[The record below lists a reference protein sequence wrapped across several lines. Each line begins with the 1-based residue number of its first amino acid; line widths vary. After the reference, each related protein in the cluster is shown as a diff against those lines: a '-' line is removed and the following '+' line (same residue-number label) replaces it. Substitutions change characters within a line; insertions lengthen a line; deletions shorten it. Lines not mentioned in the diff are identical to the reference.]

1 MVISNKGEVLEN
13 NRDKSY
19 LDYIWIS
26 EFRNIKNQGFHFS
39 RKYRYQ
45 YDDEAQVLTR
55 TTDYDPKYFVES
67 FFDNNIEV
75 NAVVGKNGCGK
86 TNLLQAIYSCL
97 GDNSLELMERAILV
111 FRDGTVYIIKG
122 SIELGRTRQTIQKKY
137 AVLKFESNCTELR
150 LNWND
155 NMSFTPDLRCIYHS
169 DVMDFQAIDFCTD
182 DIGNYTNISMSSL
195 LTKYLDNRF
204 IDISGDPT
212 QYKGDARQLIKGFFF
227 EEFGR
232 QLQYYK
238 IISQNNND
246 NMKLPVPQFATITL
260 KSIDTLWMELQQKF
274 HFVSKDLTALFQPMQ
289 NEQNIDGTLYRQFK
303 SKISPCILAG
313 LLYRICFK
321 IGADNGLIRKRGR
334 FNSAFSTE
342 ECCFI
347 VLKLLNNIISIT
359 KRQIVDRKQL
369 ALNAPWVLITE
380 IIECLMLR
388 SEKLKDQLFNN
399 KTRDSMHNSF
409 YRFYLNQ
416 RSIKYRSVE
425 FEKYRNELEPEYGN
439 HLDAEIE
446 HDLKVLSLEVKS
458 FYRLI
463 RYLSKLKDISDEIE
477 PSTFKFKINITGE
490 NADETLNL
498 DLMEVWNN
506 FRADG
511 IIYDYI
517 NFSWNLSSGEY
528 ARWALFARIYEHAEI
543 KHLGLDE
550 DYRTL
555 ILLLDEADMLLH
567 PEWQRN
573 FVEQIIL
580 FAKKMFP
587 QIVVQVIIAT
597 HSPIMLSDIPKQ
609 NTLFLTDNQQKEPDE
624 TFASNIFALYQD
636 SFFLEDSGIGT
647 FAKNKLTDLVTWIR
661 EDSHEIKHSNDELV
675 ALIESVG
682 DVYLRAKLKNEY
694 NMYRMKESSDS
705 KGVLTKTIIEQR
717 DKIQEL
723 EEQLE
728 KYKRKLERASND
740 KD

>member
-1 MVISNKGEVLEN
+1 MATNNLKEVLGN
-13 NRDKSY
+13 NSDRSY

-39 RKYRYQ
+39 RKYRYK
-45 YDDEAQVLTR
+45 YDDETQILTR
-55 TTDYDPKYFVES
+55 TTDYNPNNFVES

-97 GDNSLELMERAILV
+97 GQDSLELMERAIIV
-111 FRDGTVYIIKG
+111 FRDGTVYTIKG
-122 SIELGRTRQTIQKKY
+122 ALDLEHTVQKKY
-137 AVLKFESNCTELR
+137 TVQKMKGKCTKIRLK
-150 LNWND
+150 WND
-155 NMSFTPDLRCIYHS
+155 NVDIGSDLRCIYHS

-182 DIGNYTNISMSSL
+182 DLGNYTNIAMSSL
-195 LTKYLDNRF
+195 LTKYLDDRF

-238 IISQNNND
+238 IISEKKTD
-246 NMKLPVPQFATITL
+246 NINLHVPEFATITL

-289 NEQNIDGTLYRQFK
+289 NEQNIDGTLFRQFK
-303 SKISPCILAG
+303 SKISPCIFAG
-313 LLYRICFK
+313 LLYRMCFK
-321 IGADNGLIRKRGR
+321 IGADNGLTRTRGR

-342 ECCFI
+342 ERCFI
-347 VLKLLNNIISIT
+347 VLKLINNISNLA
-359 KRQIVDRKQL
+359 KKQIVKRNQL
-369 ALNAPWVLITE
+369 ALNASWVLITE
-380 IIECLMLR
+380 VVECLMLH
-388 SEKLKDQLFNN
+388 SEQLKDQLNNN
-399 KTRDSMHNSF
+399 KIRKNIHDSF
-409 YRFYLNQ
+409 FRFYLNQ
-416 RSIKYRSVE
+416 RHIKYRQPE
-425 FEKYRNELEPEYGN
+425 FDKYRNQLESEFGK

-446 HDLKVLSLEVKS
+446 HDLQALSLEVKS
-458 FYRLI
+458 FCRLI
-463 RYLSKLKDISDEIE
+463 RHISKLKEVSDEIE
-477 PSTFKFKINITGE
+477 PSTYKFKINITGE
-490 NADETLNL
+490 NTDEALNL
-498 DLMEVWNN
+498 DLMEVWND

-511 IIYDYI
+511 LVYDYMD
-517 NFSWNLSSGEY
+517 FSWNLSSGEY
-528 ARWALFARIYEHAEI
+528 ARWALFARIYEHVENR
-543 KHLGLDE
+543 KLGLDE
-550 DYRTL
+550 EYRTL

-573 FVEQIIL
+573 YVEQIIL

-587 QIVVQVIIAT
+587 EIVVQIIIAT

-609 NTLFLTDNQQKEPDE
+609 NTLFLTDNKHKEPDE
-624 TFASNIFALYQD
+624 TFAANIFALYQD
-636 SFFLEDSGIGT
+636 SFFLEDTGIGT
-647 FAKNKLTDLVTWIR
+647 FAKKKLTDLVTWIR
-661 EDSHEIKHSNDELV
+661 EDSQESNHSNDELL

-705 KGVLTKTIIEQR
+705 KGMLTKTIIEQR

-728 KYKRKLERASND
+728 KYKRKLEIASND
-740 KD
+740 KN

>member
-26 EFRNIKNQGFHFS
+26 EFHNIKNQGFHFS

-195 LTKYLDNRF
+195 LTGYLDERF

-238 IISQNNND
+238 TVSQIND
-246 NMKLPVPQFATITL
+246 ENMKLPVPHFATITL

-274 HFVSKDLTALFQPMQ
+274 HFVSKDLTTLFEPMQ
-289 NEQNIDGTLYRQFK
+289 NGQVIDGTLYRQFT

-313 LLYRICFK
+313 LLYKTCYK
-321 IGADNGLIRKRGR
+321 IGADSLLGRKKY
-334 FNSAFSTE
+334 NSAFSTE
-342 ECCFI
+342 ERCYI
-347 VLKLLNNIISIT
+347 VLAILNNIT
-359 KRQIVDRKQL
+359 KLAKKQIANRNQL
-369 ALNAPWVLITE
+369 ALNASWVLITE
-380 IIECLMLR
+380 IVECLVSR
-388 SEKLKDQLFNN
+388 SDHLKKQLFNN
-399 KTRDSMHNSF
+399 KTKNSLHNSF
-409 YRFYLNQ
+409 FRFYLNQ
-416 RSIKYRSVE
+416 RRGEYAQAFLNKW
-425 FEKYRNELEPEYGN
+425 RNELESELGN

-446 HDLKVLSLEVKS
+446 HDLKVLSFEVKS
-458 FYRLI
+458 FCRLI
-463 RYLSKLKDISDEIE
+463 RYVSTLKEISDEIE
-477 PSTFKFKINITGE
+477 PSTLNFTINISGE
-490 NADETLNL
+490 DNDKSLNL
-498 DLMEVWNN
+498 DLMKIFNEY
-506 FRADG
+506 RGDG
-511 IIYDYI
+511 IIYDYM

-528 ARWALFARIYEHAEI
+528 ARWALFARIYGHAEN
-543 KHLGLDE
+543 KQLGFDD

-573 FVEQIIL
+573 YVEQIVL

-587 QIVVQVIIAT
+587 DIVVQIIIAT

-609 NTLFLTDNQQKEPDE
+609 NTLFLTDNRQKEPGE
-624 TFASNIFALYQD
+624 TFASNIFALYQE

-647 FAKNKLTDLVTWIR
+647 FAKNKLKDLVKWIH
-661 EDSHEIKHSNDELV
+661 EDFQESSHSNEELE
-675 ALIESVG
+675 AMIESVG

-705 KGVLTKTIIEQR
+705 KGMLTKTIIEQR

-728 KYKRKLERASND
+728 KYKRKLEIASND
-740 KD
+740 KN